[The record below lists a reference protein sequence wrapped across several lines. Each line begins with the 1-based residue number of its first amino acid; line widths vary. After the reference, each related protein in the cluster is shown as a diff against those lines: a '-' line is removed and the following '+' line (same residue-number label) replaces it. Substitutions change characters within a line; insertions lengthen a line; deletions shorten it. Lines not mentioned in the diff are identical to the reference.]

1 MCDPLWKNLLLLIWF
16 TEGFEGESSASSPEI
31 FFGVWDLLGKNLL
44 LPYWGCFGEESSTSS
59 LGICFN
65 VLSSIGEDS
74 CASSVGMML
83 DMPEL
88 LRKSF
93 LLPP

>member
-1 MCDPLWKNLLLLIWF
+1 MGL
-16 TEGFEGESSASSPEI
+16 TGEESSA
-31 FFGVWDLLGKNLL
+31 FLLG
-44 LPYWGCFGEESSTSS
+44 YFWEESSTSS